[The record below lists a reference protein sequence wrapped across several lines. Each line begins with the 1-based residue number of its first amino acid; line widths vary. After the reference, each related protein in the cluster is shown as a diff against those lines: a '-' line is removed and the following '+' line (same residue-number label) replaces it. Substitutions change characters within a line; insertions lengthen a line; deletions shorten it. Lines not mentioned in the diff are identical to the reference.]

1 MEKVLKRVLKKVS
14 YMFKAEEMEKKQEN
28 LQKQVELLQEE
39 NAALKKEL
47 SGNQELKKQASDL
60 KYFVE
65 DVLPKAFSF
74 TSPERICMLCYKV
87 LQKEPLDK
95 KKEEQPVKLT
105 VAK

>member
-1 MEKVLKRVLKKVS
+1 
-14 YMFKAEEMEKKQEN
+14 MFKAEEMEKKQEN

-39 NAALKKEL
+39 NAILKKKL
-47 SGNQELKKQASDL
+47 SENQELKKQASDL

-95 KKEEQPVKLT
+95 KKEEQHPVKLT